1 MANPSAATRQALI
14 KAATVLFAQ
23 NGYEGASVRAIVGR
37 AGANQAAITYHF
49 GGKEGLYMEVLKA
62 AFAAFTR
69 GDRESEPLEELPP
82 EEALRRFIRQQ
93 LRPLTSRDE
102 LSRYLQI
109 FMWESVHPSKVLRQF
124 MVDKAA
130 PFMVSAMTLV
140 RRFLPP
146 DSSDRQAM
154 CAAIWLLGQCS
165 VFVRNRAHFTQPPFG
180 LAMDEAFVDWLTDL
194 VAGLALNGLGR
205 RA

>member
-37 AGANQAAITYHF
+37 ARANQAAITYHF

-62 AFAAFTR
+62 AFEAFTR
-69 GDRESEPLEELPP
+69 GESEPLEELPP

-109 FMWESVHPSKVLRQF
+109 FMWESVHPSTVLRQF
-124 MVDKAA
+124 MLDKAA
-130 PFMVSAMTLV
+130 PFMSSAIALV

-146 DSSDRQAM
+146 ESGDRQAM

-165 VFVRNRAHFTQPPFG
+165 VFVRNRTHFAQPPFG
-180 LAMDEAFVDWLTDL
+180 LAMDEAFVDWLADL

-205 RA
+205 GA